1 MDPINLLVGLN
12 LFVSMSANLTAAKK
26 GLRTKFTGAKEKPI
40 TYLQKIPPNIAA
52 LVLVLLILGVFKIF
66 TLSAEYEEQF
76 FNLRVIGLV
85 VFLVF
90 SWVQV
95 YAFKSLG
102 ENYAQDIVI
111 FKNHELHKKGL
122 YGIIRHP
129 QYLSQILSDLG
140 AAVALLSYVALPVIL
155 LVEIPLFILRARY
168 EDQLLE
174 KHFGDEFKAYKK
186 KTGFMIPFIG

>member
-26 GLRTKFTGAKEKPI
+26 GLRTKFTSAKEKPI
-40 TYLQKIPPNIAA
+40 SYLQKIPPNIAA

-111 FKNHELHKKGL
+111 FKNHELYKKGL

-129 QYLSQILSDLG
+129 QYLSQILSDMG
-140 AAVALLSYVALPVIL
+140 AAVALLSYVAFPVIL

>member
-40 TYLQKIPPNIAA
+40 TYLQKVPPNLAA
-52 LVLVLLILGVFKIF
+52 LVFVLLILGVFKIF
-66 TLSAEYEEQF
+66 TLPGEYEEQF
-76 FNLRVIGLV
+76 FNLRVIGLI

-102 ENYAQDIVI
+102 ENYSQDIVV
-111 FKNHELHKKGL
+111 FKNHKLHKKGL

-140 AAVALLSYVALPVIL
+140 AAVALMSYVAIPVIL
-155 LVEIPLFILRARY
+155 LFEIPLFILRARY
-168 EDQLLE
+168 EDKLLE
-174 KHFGDEFKAYKK
+174 KHFGNEYTAYKK
-186 KTGFMIPFIG
+186 KTGFMIPFVG

>member
-40 TYLQKIPPNIAA
+40 TYLQKIPPNVAA

-66 TLSAEYEEQF
+66 TLSSEYEEQF
-76 FNLRVIGLV
+76 FNVRVIGLV
-85 VFLVF
+85 VFLIF

-102 ENYAQDIVI
+102 ENYSQDIVI
-111 FKNHELHKKGL
+111 FKNHELYKGGL
-122 YGIIRHP
+122 YKFIRHP

-140 AAVALLSYVALPVIL
+140 AAVALLSYVALPVVVLIE
-155 LVEIPLFILRARY
+155 VPLFVLRALY
-168 EDQLLE
+168 EDKLLE
-174 KHFGDEFKAYKK
+174 KHFGDEFKTYKK

>member
-40 TYLQKIPPNIAA
+40 SYLQKIPPNIAA

-129 QYLSQILSDLG
+129 QYLSQILSDMG
-140 AAVALLSYVALPVIL
+140 AAVALLSYVAFPVIL